1 MKRLFVPF
9 VLVAAF
15 LLLASCARP
24 VHQGVRPTGSLAVSD
39 FTNPVYTWE
48 LMAGYLPREGVKV
61 DPLVL
66 DKLNDI
72 LINTLMT
79 HGVTDYLSLNQTRQ
93 CRDIKNYQDQVSSRT
108 TAVKYWV
115 SVGQCSGA
123 DYLLVPQLLYW
134 RERQGQEMGVESP
147 ASVMIDLYLIDVKE
161 GRIAQRFHYEETQKD
176 LSANLL
182 DLPRF
187 FERKAKWVTAGQ
199 LAGEGLDEGLKALG
213 L

>member
-1 MKRLFVPF
+1 MKRLIAPL

-15 LLLASCARP
+15 LILASCARP
-24 VHQGVRPTGSLAVSD
+24 VHQGVRPAGTLAVSD
-39 FTNPVYTWE
+39 FTNPIYTWE

-66 DKLNDI
+66 DKLNDT

-79 HGVTDYLSLNQTRQ
+79 HGVTDYQSLSETRQ
-93 CRDIKNYQDQVSSRT
+93 CRDIKNYQDQVSSRV

-123 DYLLVPQLLYW
+123 DFLLVPQLLYW
-134 RERQGQEMGVESP
+134 HERQGQEMGVESP

-187 FERKAKWVTAGQ
+187 FERKAKWVTASQ
-199 LAGEGLDEGLKALG
+199 LAGEGLDEGLRALG